1 MDDVFLRSQ
10 LVSGEANHRYE
21 YLERKKA
28 IQHEVERIV
37 QECKR
42 GILATCRKQPQ
53 GYQQRQNTKPE
64 YVYKLPHEN
73 RYLNSSPIYP
83 TSAIPSHLPST
94 LSLSSAEVLPR
105 VLETLKRM
113 FPDTKIQV
121 DPMKTYIHFDWS
133 IPPNLDVD

>member
-10 LVSGEANHRYE
+10 LMSGEANHRYE

-28 IQHEVERIV
+28 IQQEVERIV

-42 GILATCRKQPQ
+42 GILTTCRKQPQ
-53 GYQQRQNTKPE
+53 GYPQRQITKPE

-73 RYLNSSPIYP
+73 RYTTPSPIYEDGP
-83 TSAIPSHLPST
+83 VRYSHLPST
-94 LSLSSAEVLPR
+94 ISLSSSEVLPR

-121 DPMKTYIHFDWS
+121 DPMKT
-133 IPPNLDVD
+133 